1 VPAVPSG
8 HHTGCPRLGTVRP
21 DGPSRTAVV
30 GRERQRGPRTL
41 AVQALID
48 GFQCFG
54 SPAVGSEAERKARRT
69 VAYRLAAYEALP
81 RVVRVAV
88 GRPSP
93 YAGRRRRL
101 QRSRSTPNPAD
112 GNPIPGYSRTA
123 PTYWGWSRTATGS
136 AMPAASRRSSIAA
149 RTAQGSASWLLIHQW
164 QDMPAQSRAV
174 QPHSSHLGG
183 HDSHSGPRPLAPGQV
198 QNRAVRPPP

>member
-30 GRERQRGPRTL
+30 GRERRRGPRTL

-69 VAYRLAAYEALP
+69 VAYRLAAYEVP
-81 RVVRVAV
+81 PCGPGSGKPSRPVRGAAQKATTVPVDA
-88 GRPSP
+88 
-93 YAGRRRRL
+93 
-101 QRSRSTPNPAD
+101 Q
-112 GNPIPGYSRTA
+112 PG
-123 PTYWGWSRTATGS
+123 
-136 AMPAASRRSSIAA
+136 
-149 RTAQGSASWLLIHQW
+149 
-164 QDMPAQSRAV
+164 
-174 QPHSSHLGG
+174 
-183 HDSHSGPRPLAPGQV
+183 
-198 QNRAVRPPP
+198 